1 MKLFVFITLFCQLLS
16 ATIKEVIQIEL
27 TNGKTALFL
36 APTQDNNLC
45 ELQDLEQIQEIMQY
59 TINFA
64 SLQPDKKFAFAYEEP
79 GIYGIGDVGLFFSK
93 LAKAQ
98 QLEFQNHMITHCL
111 SFFISNKKELIYA
124 LFSKDYHKSTNM
136 FGSINLLLISKII
149 NQEQLPKNL
158 SFQSNSPQ
166 KNFFYSLF
174 ADEKYYELFK
184 SLSIN
189 EVMFTENWFNKQ
201 LDYYKNTPYLKEKI
215 NSLINQ
221 QNSIKDDLIN
231 YINNK
236 NNNNKFSCLDL
247 NKSFEEI
254 NNSITPKDLQI
265 FLNTYI
271 NNYHLY
277 FTESIEIEIITSLL
291 ADNFEVLIEIVKSEE
306 NIKNIINIL
315 NNNGLIKTK
324 TILPYDILT
333 NSLSC

>member
-1 MKLFVFITLFCQLLS
+1 MKLFVFIALFCQLLS

-79 GIYGIGDVGLFFSK
+79 GIYGVGDVGLFFSK

-98 QLEFQNHMITHCL
+98 QLEFQNHLITNCL
-111 SFFISNKKELIYA
+111 SFFVSNKKELIYA
-124 LFSKDYHKSTNM
+124 LFSKDYHKLTNM

-201 LDYYKNTPYLKEKI
+201 LDYYKNMPYLKEKI

-221 QNSIKDDLIN
+221 QNSVKDDLIN

-247 NKSFEEI
+247 NKSFQEI
-254 NNSITPKDLQI
+254 NNLITPKDLQI
-265 FLNTYI
+265 FFNTYI
-271 NNYHLY
+271 NNYYLY

-291 ADNFEVLIEIVKSEE
+291 ADNFETLVQI
-306 NIKNIINIL
+306 IKNKEQINNIIKFL
-315 NNNGLIKTK
+315 DTYSMIKTK
-324 TILPYDILT
+324 TIFSYDILI
-333 NSLSC
+333 NSLSF